1 MSRTPALHDH
11 EMAVMVKLCQLL
23 ATLQPSARDR
33 VMNYISARAGS
44 LPVIAGV
51 GGGIEGDTRDDQP
64 LIFPRADRESAV
76 S

>member
-1 MSRTPALHDH
+1 MSRTPALH
-11 EMAVMVKLCQLL
+11 KLCQLL

-33 VMNYISARAGS
+33 VMIYISARAGS